1 MTQSR
6 YCAMCG
12 TEVRCREDLRAIPG
26 SHGARLRLT
35 CPNCSRVLADV
46 YDSALEIKPVSNAKI
61 SRG

>member
-1 MTQSR
+1 MSQGR

-12 TEVRCREDLRAIPG
+12 TDVRPREERQPIPG
-26 SHGARLRLT
+26 AHGARLRLT
-35 CPNCSRVLADV
+35 CPNCSRVLADI